1 LKEDTVFALIVLAL
15 VVWAVVIVVGFLV
28 KSLFVLGIVGIVLFV
43 VTAGV
48 GVAKLL

>member
-1 LKEDTVFALIVLAL
+1 MIVLIVLAL
-15 VVWAVVIVVGFLV
+15 LIWIALIFAGFLI
-28 KSLFVLGIVGIVLFV
+28 KGLFVVGIVGIVLFV

>member
-1 LKEDTVFALIVLAL
+1 MIALIVLGL
-15 VVWAVVIVVGFLV
+15 LVWAALIVVGFLV